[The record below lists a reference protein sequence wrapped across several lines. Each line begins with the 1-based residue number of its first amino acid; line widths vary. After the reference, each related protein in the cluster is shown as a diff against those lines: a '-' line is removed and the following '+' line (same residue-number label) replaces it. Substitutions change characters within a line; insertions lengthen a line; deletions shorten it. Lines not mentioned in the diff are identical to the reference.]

1 MLHKTPM
8 FKKRYCKRITK
19 DAPPDF
25 SVYSDPSMVYRETMK
40 LSKFGEKFT
49 KKAGITQLMDDLGSA
64 MAGGDMLMLGGGNP
78 AHIPD
83 VQDLFRKRMEEIM
96 AQPNGFESMI
106 GNYDGSRGNEAF
118 TEILATML
126 RETFGWD
133 ITAKNIALTNG
144 SQNAFFCLFNLFAG
158 DMPDGSKKKIL
169 FPLTPEYIGYA
180 DAGLSEDFF
189 TSQRPSIE
197 LLDDELFKYHVDFD
211 ALQVGDE
218 IGAICVSRPTNPT
231 GNVLTDEEILHLD
244 AIAQEKEIPL
254 IIDNAYGTPFPD
266 IIYTEANPIWN
277 SNTVVCMSLSKFGLP
292 NLRTGIVIAREE
304 IASAIADI
312 NGVMHLAPG
321 GLGARLAMEMVRS
334 GEIMKISQN
343 IVQPFYKKKALQTL
357 QWFREE
363 LGSINCRIH
372 KPEGALFL
380 WLWFPDLPC
389 TAAQLYERLK
399 ARKTLIVPGSYF
411 FPGLENE
418 YWQHKHQC
426 IRVTYAQD
434 DHIVHE
440 GVKVIADEVKKL
452 YG

>member
-1 MLHKTPM
+1 MN
-8 FKKRYCKRITK
+8 
-19 DAPPDF
+19 
-25 SVYSDPSMVYRETMK
+25 

-64 MAGGDMLMLGGGNP
+64 MSGGDMLMLGGGNP
-78 AHIPD
+78 AHIPA
-83 VQDLFRKRMEEIM
+83 VQDLFRKRMNAILSE
-96 AQPNGFESMI
+96 PRGFETMI

-118 TEILATML
+118 IEALAKLL

-133 ITAKNIALTNG
+133 IGPGNIALTNG

-158 DMPDGSKKKIL
+158 EMPDGLKKKIL

-180 DAGLSEDFF
+180 DSGLSDDFF
-189 TSQRPSIE
+189 TAQRPSIE
-197 LLDDELFKYHVDFD
+197 ILENGLFKYHVDFQ
-211 ALQVGDE
+211 ALEVGDD

-244 AIAQEKEIPL
+244 AIAQEKGIPF

-266 IIYTEANPIWN
+266 IIYTDAQPIWN

-321 GLGARLAMEMVRS
+321 GLGQRLAMDMVQT
-334 GEIMKISQN
+334 GEIMRISQQ
-343 IVQPFYKKKALQTL
+343 IIKPFYQRKAFQTL
-357 QWFREE
+357 ELFQLE
-363 LGSINCRIH
+363 LGDVPYKIH

-380 WLWFPDLPC
+380 WLWFQDLPI
-389 TAAQLYERLK
+389 TAAELYERLK
-399 ARKTLIVPGSYF
+399 KRKTLIVPGSYF
-411 FPGLENE
+411 FPGLEAE
-418 YWQHKHQC
+418 TWQHKDEC

-434 DHIVHE
+434 DAVVAE
-440 GVKVIADEVKKL
+440 GVKIIADEVKKL
-452 YG
+452 YS

>member
-1 MLHKTPM
+1 MN
-8 FKKRYCKRITK
+8 
-19 DAPPDF
+19 
-25 SVYSDPSMVYRETMK
+25 
-40 LSKFGEKFT
+40 LSKFGKKFT

-78 AHIPD
+78 AHIQE
-83 VQDLFRKRMEEIM
+83 VQDLFRERMEAIM
-96 AQPNGFESMI
+96 AEPRGFETMI

-118 TEILATML
+118 TEALAELL

-158 DMPDGSKKKIL
+158 EMPDGSKKKIL

-180 DAGLSEDFF
+180 DAGLCEDFF
-189 TSQRPSIE
+189 SARRPSIE
-197 LLDDELFKYHVDFD
+197 LLEDGLFKYHVNFD
-211 ALQVGDE
+211 ELDVGDD

-231 GNVLTDEEILHLD
+231 GNVLTDEEIRHLD
-244 AIAQEKEIPL
+244 AIAKEKGIPF

-266 IIYTEANPIWN
+266 IIYTDAQPIWN

-321 GLGARLAMEMVRS
+321 GLGQRLAMEMVKT
-334 GEIMKISQN
+334 GEIMRISQE
-343 IVQPFYKKKALQTL
+343 IIQPFYKRKAFQTL
-357 QWFREE
+357 ELFRQE
-363 LGSINCRIH
+363 LGDVPYRIH

-380 WLWFPDLPC
+380 WLWFKDLPI
-389 TAAQLYERLK
+389 TAAALYERLK
-399 ARKTLIVPGSYF
+399 ERKCLIVPGSYF
-411 FPGLENE
+411 FPGLESE
-418 YWQHKHQC
+418 DWPHKHEC

-434 DHIVHE
+434 DAVVAA

-452 YG
+452 YS